1 MVVGITRVEIFLP
14 ENHSLKEKRQAIR
27 KIVEKIETRF
37 NVSVMEIEQTNLWQR
52 AVVGFASIGV
62 NRDHVNKA
70 LERVIEFIES
80 LYIGEIIDTRTEIIV
95 IGDAV

>member
-14 ENHSLKEKRQAIR
+14 ENHSLKDKRQAIR

>member
-14 ENHSLKEKRQAIR
+14 ENHSLKDKRQAIR

-62 NRDHVNKA
+62 NQDHVNKA